1 MYWHTN
7 PWGECTA
14 CQEYRTREV
23 SCRKWSA
30 GVVSQSGSFSCSG
43 TPPATSQD
51 CNAGCAWHTG
61 EWSECTAYCGGA
73 SRWRSVTCP
82 TADSSACGDQPAAS
96 ESCEHELTSN
106 EMAAAC
112 PWVVGQWTPEDC
124 ECGVWQSR
132 TVSCAATGR
141 VGEALS
147 EDMCAQWAPK
157 PQDERPC
164 GCWEPSD
171 WEECSCSGVQSRTV
185 SCTGSSCAEPA
196 PAVEQTC
203 DPICEWEVGVWSA
216 CVGACGSGERTRTVR
231 CPEDGA
237 CAGLPVPDVEE
248 CEAPWRRFGNM
259 FL

>member
-1 MYWHTN
+1 
-7 PWGECTA
+7 
-14 CQEYRTREV
+14 
-23 SCRKWSA
+23 
-30 GVVSQSGSFSCSG
+30 
-43 TPPATSQD
+43 
-51 CNAGCAWHTG
+51 
-61 EWSECTAYCGGA
+61 
-73 SRWRSVTCP
+73 
-82 TADSSACGDQPAAS
+82 
-96 ESCEHELTSN
+96 
-106 EMAAAC
+106 MAAAC

-248 CEAPWRRFGNM
+248 CEAPCDWITGPWESCTAVCGGATRSRSVTCPAQSASSCGPSSDPP
-259 FL
+259 